1 MLFIDVHRGW
11 RILMTYEDKVDV
23 ITPINM
29 LFIDVHRGWRILM
42 TYEDKVDVITPI
54 NMLFRAGGKF

>member
-1 MLFIDVHRGW
+1 
-11 RILMTYEDKVDV
+11 MTYEDKVDV